1 MFDCDTHFT
10 LQQLGFDAVIRL
22 TMMVRVRIETGRGC
36 GVELDDAAE
45 SWLMDITHYQDC
57 NTLVTN
63 LCAEKTLK
71 NREKY
76 VLKINYY
83 SRILPLLKGYPLL
96 SQEVLDTRSLL
107 SGSSECG
114 LNTSDSVS
122 PLYSPLRYSAAV

>member
-1 MFDCDTHFT
+1 M
-10 LQQLGFDAVIRL
+10 QLRAG
-22 TMMVRVRIETGRGC
+22 
-36 GVELDDAAE
+36 
-45 SWLMDITHYQDC
+45 LMDITHYQDC

-63 LCAEKTLK
+63 LCVEKTLK